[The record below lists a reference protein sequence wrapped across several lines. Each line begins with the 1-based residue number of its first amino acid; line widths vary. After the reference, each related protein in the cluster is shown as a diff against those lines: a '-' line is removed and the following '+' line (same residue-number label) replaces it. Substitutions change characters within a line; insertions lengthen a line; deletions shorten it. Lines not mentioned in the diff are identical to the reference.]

1 MNQDKAKRLIVATT
15 IGAILLLIVLVII
28 MCYQF
33 ISIGV
38 YNNRIAVINAKIAEC
53 DAKIA
58 DGENVIAAMQEKE
71 WIIYEARKLGYI
83 FEGDRIIK

>member
-15 IGAILLLIVLVII
+15 VGAILLLIVLVII

-71 WIIYEARKLGYI
+71 GLFFSFFIS
-83 FEGDRIIK
+83 FELFRQAAAQ